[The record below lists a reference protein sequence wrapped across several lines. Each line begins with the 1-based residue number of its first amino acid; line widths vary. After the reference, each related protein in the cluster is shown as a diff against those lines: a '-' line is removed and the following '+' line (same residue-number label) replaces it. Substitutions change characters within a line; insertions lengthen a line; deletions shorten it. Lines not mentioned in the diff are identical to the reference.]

1 MPVLAAPAFLLAGA
15 LAALVPLA
23 LHLVRRRPP
32 VRAPLPTARFLSV
45 DPRNAVRVSRPTD
58 LPLLLLRM
66 AMLVLLGLGLARP
79 SWVPAPAG
87 TAPVVLLDRSM
98 TGDAWRAAVAEARG
112 ALLGP
117 DGAGRGSLALF
128 DSAGTVVPAARL
140 TPALFDSLA
149 ALPPSASAD
158 LAAGLRAI
166 RPAVAAL
173 PRADSVRVR
182 LVSAFTDAGWSPGL
196 GAVRS
201 AAWPGAIDLARVGG
215 ASSVDSL
222 PSAPSRS
229 ALVVARQGG
238 GFVAAALGAMGYD
251 VARTTAG
258 LDRPPDVVVFAGETP
273 DERVLTERAAEGS
286 TVVVRS
292 SGPEGDAGGEMW
304 FGEGL
309 RLTDAGARIDAPA
322 EAGARLLAAWED
334 GGAAATARAVG
345 GGCVVEVRTA
355 LEGGDLPFQ
364 AAYPAAID
372 RLARG
377 CEGTVAD
384 ARPLDAGALA
394 LLAGGGPAAVAAA
407 SLDPERDGTGFGR
420 WILLAALVV
429 AGVETWMAYRRRA
442 A

>member
-1 MPVLAAPAFLLAGA
+1 MPVLAVPSFLLAGV

-32 VRAPLPTARFLSV
+32 VRAPLPTARFLAV

-87 TAPVVLLDRSM
+87 TAPVVLLDRSVG
-98 TGDAWRAAVAEARG
+98 GDAWRAAVGEARSALIG
-112 ALLGP
+112 A
-117 DGAGRGSLALF
+117 DGAGRGSLVLF
-128 DSAGTVVPAARL
+128 DTAGSIVPAARL

-149 ALPPSASAD
+149 AAPPSASAD

-166 RPAVAAL
+166 RPAVGAL

-182 LVSAFTDAGWSPGL
+182 LVSSFTDAGWSPGL

-201 AAWPGAIDLARVGG
+201 AAWPGAIDLARVDG
-215 ASSVDSL
+215 ASSVGSL
-222 PSAPSRS
+222 RSGPSRS
-229 ALVVARQGG
+229 ALVIARQGG
-238 GFVAAALGAMGYD
+238 DFVAAALGAIGYD
-251 VARTTAG
+251 VARTAAD
-258 LDRPPDVVVFAGETP
+258 LDAPPDVAVFVDETP
-273 DERVLTERAAEGS
+273 EAEILSTLTEDGS
-286 TVVVRS
+286 TVVMQSV
-292 SGPEGDAGGEMW
+292 GPEMDAGGEMW
-304 FGEGL
+304 FGDGL
-309 RLTDAGARIDAPA
+309 RLTDAGARTDAPA
-322 EAGARLLAAWED
+322 EPGGMLLAAWEG
-334 GGAAATARAVG
+334 GGAAVTARPVG
-345 GGCVVEVRTA
+345 EGCIVEVRTA

-364 AAYPAAID
+364 AVYPAAID

-377 CEGTVAD
+377 CEAAVVD
-384 ARPLDAGALA
+384 ARALDAGALA
-394 LLAGGGPAAVAAA
+394 LLAGRGPAAVAAG
-407 SLDPERDGTGFGR
+407 SVDPERDGTGFGR
-420 WILLAALVV
+420 WILLAALMV